1 MAVDNSERHGAPI
14 AHREAAQ
21 VALLVWVPISPR
33 LVSARLKGMTANLTV
48 AVYVRRR
55 GDKGFIL

>member
-1 MAVDNSERHGAPI
+1 MDNSERHGAAI
-14 AHREAAQ
+14 AHKEAPQA
-21 VALLVWVPISPR
+21 ALLVWVPISPR

-48 AVYVRRR
+48 AAVYVRRR